1 MCIRSGGAFNMADL
15 EIGEH
20 VCKKQK
26 VIQGAMDL
34 WKQKKIISIVVC
46 DVLALRSQRKESLKH
61 LIFSDFFWE
70 PKHVCT
76 FLFFSPRGKQDIL
89 KAFCFNE

>member
-1 MCIRSGGAFNMADL
+1 MADL

-26 VIQGAMDL
+26 VMQGAMDL
-34 WKQKKIISIVVC
+34 WKQKKKIISVVC
-46 DVLALRSQRKESLKH
+46 DVIALRSRRKESLKH
-61 LIFSDFFWE
+61 QIFSDFFQA

-76 FLFFSPRGKQDIL
+76 FLFSPRGKQDIL

>member
-1 MCIRSGGAFNMADL
+1 MCIRSWGAFNMTDL

-20 VCKKQK
+20 VCKKAESHAGSYGFVETK
-26 VIQGAMDL
+26 
-34 WKQKKIISIVVC
+34 KKIISIVVC
-46 DVLALRSQRKESLKH
+46 DVIALRSRRKESLKH
-61 LIFSDFFWE
+61 LIFSGFFQG

-76 FLFFSPRGKQDIL
+76 FLFSPRGKQDIL

>member
-46 DVLALRSQRKESLKH
+46 DVIALRSQRKESLKH
-61 LIFSDFFWE
+61 LIFSDFFGGQSTC
-70 PKHVCT
+70 VR
-76 FLFFSPRGKQDIL
+76 FFSFHHVGNKTY
-89 KAFCFNE
+89 